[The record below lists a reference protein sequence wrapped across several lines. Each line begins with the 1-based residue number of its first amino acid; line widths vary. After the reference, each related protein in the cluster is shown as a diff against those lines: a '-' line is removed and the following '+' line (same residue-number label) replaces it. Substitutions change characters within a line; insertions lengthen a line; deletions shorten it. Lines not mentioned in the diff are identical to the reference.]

1 MALLLLLLASGA
13 LSEPPASWLTFR
25 DAEAGFTVDFPEW
38 PVRTRS
44 SQLTVAGRIHLE
56 VLVAFLDRTEFRV
69 ERVDVPA
76 VARWMLSE
84 QGLLERAIDDQLSDE
99 GAVEVRELPERFG
112 DHPARR
118 ATYTDERG
126 RPGEV
131 RFVLAGRRLI
141 LMAILW
147 PEGDTERVGRER
159 FFASLSLPRE
169 GRADRP

>member
-1 MALLLLLLASGA
+1 VALLLLLLASGA
-13 LSEPPASWLTFR
+13 VSEPPASWLTFR
-25 DAEAGFTVDFPEW
+25 DAEAGFAVDFPAS

-44 SQLTVAGRIHLE
+44 SQLTVAGRIHLD

-84 QGLLERAIDDQLSDE
+84 QGLLERALGDQLSDE
-99 GAVEVRELPERFG
+99 GAVSVREMPERFG

-118 ATYTDERG
+118 ATYTDDHG

-131 RFVLAGRRLI
+131 RFILAGHRLV

-147 PEGDTERVGRER
+147 PEGDIDRAGRER
-159 FFASLSLPRE
+159 FFASLSLPRG